1 MKLSDYKLIIF
12 DLDGTLVDSKMD
24 ILNAN
29 NKTLKHFGFKPITK
43 AQVKGIVGQGIVG
56 NINISLKMQR
66 RTASEQLKKE
76 MFKYF
81 YNFYKKNLF
90 VKSSVYAGLPTLL
103 KKLKKKRIK
112 IAVGSNKL
120 ENLTKIVI
128 KQSKLNQYF
137 KIICGGNT
145 FKHKKPHAG
154 FLNAFIKKMKMKKKD
169 CLFIGDSEH
178 DYEAAHNS
186 GVDFLL
192 KQNGFTQKPNSFFKC
207 PQFKTYKSL
216 IKKIDGK
223 RTKS

>member
-43 AQVKGIVGQGIVG
+43 AQVKGIVGQGIMG
-56 NINISLKMQR
+56 NINISLKMQK
-66 RTASEQLKKE
+66 RTASDSLKKE
-76 MFKYF
+76 MFNYF
-81 YNFYKKNLF
+81 YSFYKKNLF
-90 VKSSVYAGLPTLL
+90 VKSSVYAGLPALL
-103 KKLKKKRIK
+103 KKLKKKKIK
-112 IAVGSNKL
+112 ISVGSNKL

-145 FKHKKPHAG
+145 FKRKKPHAG

-192 KQNGFTQKPNSFFKC
+192 KQNGFTQKPNAFFKC

-216 IKKIDGK
+216 INKI
-223 RTKS
+223 

>member
-1 MKLSDYKLIIF
+1 
-12 DLDGTLVDSKMD
+12 
-24 ILNAN
+24 
-29 NKTLKHFGFKPITK
+29 
-43 AQVKGIVGQGIVG
+43 
-56 NINISLKMQR
+56 
-66 RTASEQLKKE
+66 

-90 VKSSVYAGLPTLL
+90 VKSTVYPGLTNLL
-103 KKLKKKRIK
+103 KALRKRKIK

-145 FKHKKPHAG
+145 FKYKKPHAG
-154 FLNAFIKKMKMKKKD
+154 FLHAFVKKMNMKKKD

-192 KQNGFTQKPNSFFKC
+192 KQNGFTQKPNTFFKC

-216 IKKIDGK
+216 INKI
-223 RTKS
+223 